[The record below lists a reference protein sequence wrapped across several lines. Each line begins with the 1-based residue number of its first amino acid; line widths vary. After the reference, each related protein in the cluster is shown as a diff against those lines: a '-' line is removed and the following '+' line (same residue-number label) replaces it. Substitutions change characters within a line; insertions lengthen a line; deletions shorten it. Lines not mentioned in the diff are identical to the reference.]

1 MSKIITGMKNR
12 LFVFI
17 SLLLCNSAA
26 MTAQNKIDALVETC
40 SSTGNT
46 SFTSVVERD
55 PATRKVKKVVKMLS
69 ITNNDVPKFRSAFES
84 ESGTGQYI
92 VNSNNDSNSYMLIT
106 GNRHKTRIYMLEYRR
121 NRDGSVTIII
131 K

>member
-1 MSKIITGMKNR
+1 MKNR

-17 SLLLCNSAA
+17 SLLLCNCAA

-106 GNRHKTRIYMLEYRR
+106 GDRHKTRIYMLEYRR

>member
-84 ESGTGQYI
+84 ELS
-92 VNSNNDSNSYMLIT
+92 LI
-106 GNRHKTRIYMLEYRR
+106 HI
-121 NRDGSVTIII
+121 
-131 K
+131 